1 MEIKPS
7 EDFENALV
15 ALNEALAGVEG
26 VATIFGREKSRY
38 SKKQKLEDLKFK
50 GKQEKIFD
58 KIAFTIV
65 LDNCNEPN
73 KAVRKI
79 FERLKEFQR
88 NHQKAFKPLRDIS
101 TLDMNSSEVKKY
113 LEKYEEKD
121 WPYRVHDYTGNNKK
135 ENGYSSFHCG
145 FMFGKTS
152 IEIHI
157 ETRDMFMENNFGSA
171 DHNGIYKSRPST
183 YTCHQEIL
191 DLFETL
197 HTNDYLT
204 TKFIELVKEHDST
217 ENEFFNHFSELLKKF
232 NLNLNELINQQLTDQ
247 EIFNIVSNITNRY
260 LLHDFIINSNNA
272 DELRINLKKYIS
284 RFHDISFDDF
294 LNNSLLNYCQYIG
307 IKIEDETTEGLLKEC
322 ISHTNPILYRI
333 DDENIIPTNKDEINR
348 IISCYEKSVIKSI
361 KEFLK
366 GSFQK

>member
-1 MEIKPS
+1 MKIKPS
-7 EDFENALV
+7 DDFQNVFCVLNGALS
-15 ALNEALAGVEG
+15 GVEG
-26 VATIFGREKSRY
+26 VATVFGREKSVY
-38 SKKQKLEDLKFK
+38 SQKQKIESLKFN
-50 GKQEKIFD
+50 GKPGDIYD
-58 KIAFTIV
+58 TIAFTIV
-65 LDNCNEPN
+65 VEKDEDIPN
-73 KAVRKI
+73 VYSK
-79 FERLKEFQR
+79 LKSVGDS
-88 NHQKAFKPLRDIS
+88 KGFKPLRDIS
-101 TLDMNSSEVKKY
+101 TMDENSPEVQNYLKKY
-113 LEKYEEKD
+113 SKFD
-121 WPYRVHDYTGNNKK
+121 WPYRVHDYTGDNVKS
-135 ENGYSSFHCG
+135 NGYSSFHCG
-145 FMFGKTS
+145 FNFNGIP